1 MSYLTIIERSGHQM
15 MVPNEIVV
23 SSFVENFDVRE
34 NRRIE
39 FTLQLEY

>member
-1 MSYLTIIERSGHQM
+1 M

-23 SSFVENFDVRE
+23 SSFVENYDVRE

-39 FTLQLEY
+39 LTLQLEY